1 MDQKEQKP
9 LLQGIEH
16 EAGVY
21 HLQILRSIYGH
32 IRSEISNTV
41 PNIRRTEETAY
52 IRSYGLGQP
61 YTYTHKKTQKR
72 TQGYTHRHTS
82 PASDAEPTAH
92 GLSLPYVCPDDLR
105 EVQCH
110 VHRVLAH
117 TPSIKA
123 QTNFAHTHTHTH
135 TKSTKTY
142 IKSINTHMQSIHTY
156 T

>member
-61 YTYTHKKTQKR
+61 YTYTHIKR
-72 TQGYTHRHTS
+72 HRNAHRDIHTDTPLQPAMLS
-82 PASDAEPTAH
+82 PQPTA
-92 GLSLPYVCPDDLR
+92 
-105 EVQCH
+105 
-110 VHRVLAH
+110 
-117 TPSIKA
+117 
-123 QTNFAHTHTHTH
+123 
-135 TKSTKTY
+135 
-142 IKSINTHMQSIHTY
+142 
-156 T
+156 